1 MLWLFKAAKARFDP
15 GEDPWSEQAKRRRQ
29 SRARLL
35 AETNKKSS
43 LLPRRLN
50 KRHAAVASDYVSERC
65 ILYKSSPILNG
76 TLQTAA
82 HNRENKMNKTLELC
96 KETDNE
102 YKIVWEIDVIASSPE
117 DAAKQ
122 ALAIQRDPESH
133 ALVFHVQ
140 NWKQMYTVDL
150 MDNVLNGEVV

>member
-1 MLWLFKAAKARFDP
+1 
-15 GEDPWSEQAKRRRQ
+15 
-29 SRARLL
+29 
-35 AETNKKSS
+35 
-43 LLPRRLN
+43 
-50 KRHAAVASDYVSERC
+50 
-65 ILYKSSPILNG
+65 
-76 TLQTAA
+76 
-82 HNRENKMNKTLELC
+82 MNKTLLELC

-133 ALVFHVQ
+133 ALVFHVK